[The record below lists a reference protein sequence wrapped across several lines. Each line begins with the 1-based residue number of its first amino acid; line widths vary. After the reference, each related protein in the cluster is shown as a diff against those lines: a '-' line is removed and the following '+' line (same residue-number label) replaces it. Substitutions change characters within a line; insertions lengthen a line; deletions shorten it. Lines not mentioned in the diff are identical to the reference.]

1 VLVDGQRVRGFET
14 TASYTVDRWQVQ
26 AAMAWQNACLLADQG
41 SALRAGA
48 RLAAVPPLTASLW
61 SRWQLTPAWGAGL
74 GLQHRGEV
82 LAVTQNLSSPAAD
95 VVLPAFQRIDGALYW
110 SASARWSVQLNVENL
125 LDRRYFAAA
134 TNNFNILPG
143 APRHWRVGVTGHF

>member
-1 VLVDGQRVRGFET
+1 
-14 TASYTVDRWQVQ
+14 
-26 AAMAWQNACLLADQG
+26 
-41 SALRAGA
+41 
-48 RLAAVPPLTASLW
+48 
-61 SRWQLTPAWGAGL
+61 
-74 GLQHRGEV
+74 
-82 LAVTQNLSSPAAD
+82 